1 MKLFRHILC
10 LGILLIPLV
19 LRAAPLVS
27 VRLEDYGS
35 VRTPEAAGETFIRAL
50 NDISGKRL
58 QLPPALIRIT
68 RDFTLKDC
76 KRFEIVGSPKGGRI
90 ECKIFMLLDCQD
102 FVVDGLSFYGT
113 REQFASFYVIGD
125 CRDFEIRNCRCD
137 SEQDFAGNN
146 TFYGIHVCGRAD
158 DPNSSYANSPK
169 HFKIHDNV
177 VRNTRYDGIL
187 VHGHCSDF
195 VIENNTVIAPQCIG
209 IEVEGRYGEL
219 KTTTV
224 HRCRRGVIRN
234 NHISDCGDWGILL
247 MWSDNIVVTDNE
259 SRNAA
264 GTFLSIGCKDLRV
277 TRNIL
282 EGTRK
287 GFEISQEFFAVEK
300 GINEHIVVRNNTITC
315 IARADG
321 RGAVDIRHSR
331 DVVFRGNKVKVA
343 GRVSSGAISVSS
355 SVGVKITDNEFSG
368 DGELPRYAVLC
379 SNVLDPETGQD
390 VPGLDLTQ
398 VRIVRNRL
406 PLSFRDMRVKVPEGS
421 DAVNIRGNSF
431 RDDK

>member
-102 FVVDGLSFYGT
+102 FVVDGLSFYG
-113 REQFASFYVIGD
+113 
-125 CRDFEIRNCRCD
+125 
-137 SEQDFAGNN
+137 
-146 TFYGIHVCGRAD
+146 
-158 DPNSSYANSPK
+158 SYANSPK

-234 NHISDCGDWGILL
+234 NHISDCDDWGILL

>member
-1 MKLFRHILC
+1 M
-10 LGILLIPLV
+10 
-19 LRAAPLVS
+19 
-27 VRLEDYGS
+27 
-35 VRTPEAAGETFIRAL
+35 
-50 NDISGKRL
+50 
-58 QLPPALIRIT
+58 
-68 RDFTLKDC
+68 
-76 KRFEIVGSPKGGRI
+76 
-90 ECKIFMLLDCQD
+90 
-102 FVVDGLSFYGT
+102 
-113 REQFASFYVIGD
+113 
-125 CRDFEIRNCRCD
+125 
-137 SEQDFAGNN
+137 
-146 TFYGIHVCGRAD
+146 
-158 DPNSSYANSPK
+158 
-169 HFKIHDNV
+169 
-177 VRNTRYDGIL
+177 
-187 VHGHCSDF
+187 
-195 VIENNTVIAPQCIG
+195 
-209 IEVEGRYGEL
+209 
-219 KTTTV
+219 

-406 PLSFRDMRVKVPEGS
+406 PLSFRDMRVKVPKGS